1 MYVGAYSWSSRIL
14 TQYAKSSLQPYNTC
28 AWYNNLELSFIEG
41 VTPGHRSD
49 QLKINLDMEKE
60 QISGILFFLG
70 EKVLFKESPLNIM
83 VTRNPNWSTEIL

>member
-1 MYVGAYSWSSRIL
+1 
-14 TQYAKSSLQPYNTC
+14 
-28 AWYNNLELSFIEG
+28 LELSFIEG

-83 VTRNPNWSTEIL
+83 VTRNPN